1 MTKAELFK
9 MLSDVPDDAI
19 IGITHD
25 SYNIIGSSTYTV
37 DIKGFYE
44 NKGMYILSSMNV
56 RPYKMESND

>member
-1 MTKAELFK
+1 MTKKQLFE
-9 MLSDVPDDAI
+9 MLSNVPDDAI
-19 IGITHD
+19 IGITYD
-25 SYNIIGSSTYTV
+25 SYNIIGNNTYTV